1 VSVAAGP
8 LFPDVGAIPNQGFR
22 ISGERIEGNLMKTVS
37 VLLLVVAVGGC
48 RSSGRDEPGAPLVPA
63 ESTARAEAS
72 NRGVPDEEPAV
83 PSRRFS
89 LAEVR
94 ARVFEKANLKL
105 AAEAIRTAEAE
116 GRAEEAALWPN
127 PSLRIRKRRIEDFE
141 VLDTGFLEAELWQPF
156 ELGGK
161 RGARTEKARA
171 EVEAVSASVRA
182 LTLATLRDAEAQ
194 FYRVLRL
201 ERDVAEAREEAKAAA
216 DLAALTVSR
225 EEVGKASR
233 IAALR
238 LQATAET
245 TRLTV
250 QDLEREH
257 AGACRRL
264 DDLLG
269 LAATTT
275 AGVTGD
281 FAGAQLTGLDRKA
294 ARAALDNHPRRLAAK
309 KAAIAADRAVE
320 SATAD
325 AWPDLSLALG
335 YERSVELDE
344 NYLGVGLN
352 LPLPIWDRNQGRRAE
367 ARAALRRA
375 RKSLDA
381 ETLSLSVALEAALIA
396 YDRSERNARGYGQD
410 VIPKLAESLRLTRSA
425 YEAGRVSYLDV
436 LDALL
441 ALIRARR
448 ARLDHVEAQALATV
462 EIRYLTGAAERSD

>member
-1 VSVAAGP
+1 M
-8 LFPDVGAIPNQGFR
+8 R
-22 ISGERIEGNLMKTVS
+22 ITS
-37 VLLLVVAVGGC
+37 VLVLCVAIAGC
-48 RSSGRDEPGAPLVPA
+48 RSSGSNKIEEPVVPA
-63 ESTARAEAS
+63 KTPAEAASPKSGEPTEARAVQA
-72 NRGVPDEEPAV
+72 
-83 PSRRFS
+83 RRFS

-127 PSLRIRKRRIEDFE
+127 PRVLVRKRRIQDFE
-141 VLDTGFLEAELWQPF
+141 VIDTGFLEVELWQPF

-161 RGARTEKARA
+161 RGARTAKARA

-182 LTLATLRDAEAQ
+182 LTLATLRDAEGQ
-194 FYRVLRL
+194 FYRILRL
-201 ERDVAEAREEAKAAA
+201 ERDVAEAREEATAAA
-216 DLAALTVSR
+216 DLAGLTVSR
-225 EEVGKASR
+225 EKAGKASR
-233 IAALR
+233 IAVLR
-238 LQATAET
+238 FQAAAET
-245 TRLTV
+245 TRLT
-250 QDLEREH
+250 QQNLEREH
-257 AGACRRL
+257 ARACRRL

-281 FAGAQLTGLDRKA
+281 FDGAKLTGFDRKA
-294 ARAALDNHPRRLAAK
+294 ARAALENHPRRLAAK
-309 KAAIAADRAVE
+309 KAAIAADRAIE
-320 SATAD
+320 SAAAD
-325 AWPDLSLALG
+325 AWPDLSLAVG
-335 YERSVELDE
+335 YERSVDLDE
-344 NYLGVGLN
+344 NYFGIGVN
-352 LPLPIWDRNQGRRAE
+352 LPLPLWDRNQGRRAE

-381 ETLSLSVALEAALIA
+381 ETLTLSVELEAALIA
-396 YDRSERNARGYGQD
+396 YERSERNAVGYGQE

-448 ARLDHVEAQALATV
+448 ARLDHVEAQALAAV
-462 EIRYLTGAAERSD
+462 EIRYLTGVAE

>member
-1 VSVAAGP
+1 M
-8 LFPDVGAIPNQGFR
+8 R
-22 ISGERIEGNLMKTVS
+22 IMS
-37 VLLLVVAVGGC
+37 LLLLGVAIVGC
-48 RSSGRDEPGAPLVPA
+48 RSSGRDQLEAPVVSAKTPA
-63 ESTARAEAS
+63 EAAS
-72 NRGVPDEEPAV
+72 PKGGEPDEA
-83 PSRRFS
+83 PSVQPQRLS

-127 PSLRIRKRRIEDFE
+127 PRVLVRKRRIEDFE
-141 VLDTGFLEAELWQPF
+141 VIDTGFLEVEFWQPF

-161 RGARTEKARA
+161 RGARTEQALA
-171 EVEAVSASVRA
+171 EVAAVSEAVRA
-182 LTLATLRDAEAQ
+182 LTVATLRDAEAQ

-201 ERDVAEAREEAKAAA
+201 ERDVAEAQEEAKAAA
-216 DLAALTVSR
+216 DLAALTASR
-225 EEVGKASR
+225 EKAGKASR
-233 IAALR
+233 IAVLR
-238 LQATAET
+238 FQAAAET

-257 AGACRRL
+257 ARACRRL

-281 FAGAQLTGLDRKA
+281 FEGAQLTGFDRKA
-294 ARAALDNHPRRLAAK
+294 ARAALESHPRRLAAK
-309 KAAIAADRAVE
+309 KAAIAADRAIE
-320 SATAD
+320 SAAAD
-325 AWPDLSLALG
+325 AWPDLSLAVG
-335 YERSVELDE
+335 YERSVDLDQ
-344 NYLGVGLN
+344 NYLGIGLN
-352 LPLPIWDRNQGRRAE
+352 LPLPLWDRNQGRRAE

-381 ETLSLSVALEAALIA
+381 EILTLSVELEAALIA
-396 YDRSERNARGYGQD
+396 YERSERNAVGYAEE

-448 ARLDHVEAQALATV
+448 ARLDHLEDQALAAV
-462 EIRYLTGAAERSD
+462 EIRYLTGVAE